1 MAILTTTLTGC
12 AIAVSDE
19 ALTTIMTP
27 LVDAHAA
34 SLAAEDVADMRRTG
48 RDLIATFD
56 AATGAR

>member
-1 MAILTTTLTGC
+1 
-12 AIAVSDE
+12 
-19 ALTTIMTP
+19 MTP